1 MKKFLSIL
9 LAMAMIAAMAPIAF
23 ADYPSEASFSL
34 NHGGVYIK
42 DDDDDDYYTEEVDSL
57 APGETGYVFIANYER
72 DDDYEFLREEPR
84 SISVEEQDIY
94 DTESDED
101 IKLISVDSKAEK
113 KKIGDGKYGWFA
125 KIKVKSIKMSSYPED
140 GYDVEELLLEYSWD
154 GEDYL
159 LPVDLTFI
167 GYEEADDELE
177 EDPKMFS
184 YEKDDDIEIDLP
196 DSEGTFTGVAK
207 KDFDIIA
214 SMDTKVNNSV
224 LNKYPN
230 ADIRFFN
237 GNGAKFPVSKG
248 RLTIYADSDEYCY
261 EVNSNGDYID
271 LSDTYSSKDKGFVI
285 TTTTLGKYIVSD
297 AALRGA
303 VSSGSTAA
311 PAPSAPSTAPST
323 NTTYP
328 VTSPIIS
335 NPNTGVWEG

>member
-1 MKKFLSIL
+1 MHFLCLRDLSKLLSRLIDNWKSGSGILTVVDDFGHRFSDLRDKL
-9 LAMAMIAAMAPIAF
+9 LALKQGAKVDFSGQGTHNEVAANNKA
-23 ADYPSEASFSL
+23 
-34 NHGGVYIK
+34 
-42 DDDDDDYYTEEVDSL
+42 
-57 APGETGYVFIANYER
+57 
-72 DDDYEFLREEPR
+72 LRNE
-84 SISVEEQDIY
+84 
-94 DTESDED
+94 
-101 IKLISVDSKAEK
+101 
-113 KKIGDGKYGWFA
+113 YGWFA
-125 KIKVKSIKMSSYPED
+125 KIKVKSVKMSSYPED
-140 GYDVEELLLEYSWD
+140 GYDVEYLLLEYSWD
-154 GEDYL
+154 GDDETVEVELD
-159 LPVDLTFI
+159 FI

-177 EDPKMFS
+177 EDPKMFT
-184 YEKDDDIEIDLP
+184 YEKDDDVDIELP

-230 ADIRFFN
+230 AYIRFFN

-248 RLTIYADSDEYCY
+248 KLTIYADSDEYCY

>member
-23 ADYPSEASFSL
+23 ADYPSEASCSL

-113 KKIGDGKYGWFA
+113 KKIDDGEYGWFA

-154 GEDYL
+154 GDEYL
-159 LPVDLTFI
+159 LPVELTFI

-248 RLTIYADSDEYCY
+248 KLTIYADSDEYCY
-261 EVNSNGDYID
+261 EVNSNGDYVD
-271 LSDTYSSKDKGFVI
+271 LTDCYSSSAKGFVI
-285 TTTTLGKYIVSD
+285 STTDLGKYVVSD
-297 AALRGA
+297 TPLRGS
-303 VSSGSTAA
+303 VSAAA
-311 PAPSAPSTAPST
+311 PSTPAPTPSAPT
-323 NTTYP
+323 TTYP